1 MIVWMHGDDSSDPE
15 HCKYLRLTVLN
26 GHSYSRNLR
35 VLLLAIWAGM
45 QLGGPE
51 TAFEAPVTSAKTAEA
66 VSVHV
71 GPHKSKIQIETTS
84 MRPSSPRKSST
95 LRV

>member
-51 TAFEAPVTSAKTAEA
+51 TAFEAPVTSANTAE
-66 VSVHV
+66 V
-71 GPHKSKIQIETTS
+71 GQ
-84 MRPSSPRKSST
+84 SSLPPAIVRT
-95 LRV
+95 RIHPLFGRQERVE

>member
-35 VLLLAIWAGM
+35 VLLLAIWAGI
-45 QLGGPE
+45 QLSGPE
-51 TAFEAPVTSAKTAEA
+51 TAFEAPVTSAKTAE
-66 VSVHV
+66 VDRIRH
-71 GPHKSKIQIETTS
+71 
-84 MRPSSPRKSST
+84 SSGAHRASPVRW
-95 LRV
+95 

>member
-35 VLLLAIWAGM
+35 VLLLAIWAGI
-45 QLGGPE
+45 QRGGPE
-51 TAFEAPVTSAKTAEA
+51 TAFEAPVTSAKTAEFICNVCKRV
-66 VSVHV
+66 VSWPTCNIDASILEH
-71 GPHKSKIQIETTS
+71 HNHS
-84 MRPSSPRKSST
+84 
-95 LRV
+95 